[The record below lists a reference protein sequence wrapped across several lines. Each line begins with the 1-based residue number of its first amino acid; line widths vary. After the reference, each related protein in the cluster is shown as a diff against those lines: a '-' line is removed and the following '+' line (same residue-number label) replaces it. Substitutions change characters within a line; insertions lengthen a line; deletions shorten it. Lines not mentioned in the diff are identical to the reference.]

1 MLDFIIV
8 SKDNLKRF
16 YRKLYRNYTF
26 SKNSNIEEANSC
38 CFCLFGNQKN
48 DFFREHRLH
57 SSSGGGGGTRKSLP
71 QSQNDAGGEG
81 ADDVIE
87 IGDNKRPSLF
97 EKLMGKQLKNPK
109 GKNPPK
115 TETIAAVES
124 SKLTS
129 SNSLMAADD
138 NQVFEQNNTHN
149 ETINT
154 TNNNNNISTIPSV
167 NEIEKTVQ
175 TVPDTITQDQYVD
188 NTTPKFTLVM
198 NDQDQNVPNNE
209 SELDELRINTEPAT
223 NIDSSIVQNTD
234 NKEAMN
240 VDENYTDKNIEDASL
255 NG

>member
-1 MLDFIIV
+1 
-8 SKDNLKRF
+8 
-16 YRKLYRNYTF
+16 
-26 SKNSNIEEANSC
+26 
-38 CFCLFGNQKN
+38 
-48 DFFREHRLH
+48 
-57 SSSGGGGGTRKSLP
+57 
-71 QSQNDAGGEG
+71 
-81 ADDVIE
+81 
-87 IGDNKRPSLF
+87 
-97 EKLMGKQLKNPK
+97 
-109 GKNPPK
+109 
-115 TETIAAVES
+115 
-124 SKLTS
+124 
-129 SNSLMAADD
+129 MAADD

-167 NEIEKTVQ
+167 NEIENEKTVQ
-175 TVPDTITQDQYVD
+175 TVPDPITQDQYVD

-255 NG
+255 NGYNYCFKLH

>member
-1 MLDFIIV
+1 
-8 SKDNLKRF
+8 
-16 YRKLYRNYTF
+16 
-26 SKNSNIEEANSC
+26 
-38 CFCLFGNQKN
+38 
-48 DFFREHRLH
+48 
-57 SSSGGGGGTRKSLP
+57 
-71 QSQNDAGGEG
+71 
-81 ADDVIE
+81 
-87 IGDNKRPSLF
+87 
-97 EKLMGKQLKNPK
+97 MGKSLKNPK
-109 GKNPPK
+109 GKKPPK
-115 TETIAAVES
+115 TVTIAAVES

-138 NQVFEQNNTHN
+138 NQMFEQNNTQN
-149 ETINT
+149 ETRNT

-167 NEIEKTVQ
+167 NEIENEKPVQ
-175 TVPDTITQDQYVD
+175 TVPDPFTQDLDVN

-209 SELDELRINTEPAT
+209 SESDELRINTEPAT